1 MFHAA
6 AAGNSLAQMDYSK
19 CSVSSAG
26 NDSDVAGFASA
37 KQHPEHIAGTNLVHP
52 DRVKILIEK
61 LSHLFRHRFPP
72 VARDIELRRIPD
84 FMRRADQEP
93 GAVSG
98 LALESALVPERSPEP
113 GPSGFYNIVS
123 CHLSRL
129 SRLSRFKGSMFNV
142 QGSRSNFSP
151 FAFRHSL
158 FPMLCHPETSASR
171 PDPEYPARPAC

>member
-61 LSHLFRHRFPP
+61 LSHLFRHMFPP

-98 LALESALVPERSPEP
+98 LALESAFVPERSPEP

-129 SRLSRFKGSMFNV
+129 SRFKSLSFKVKPFAIRN
-142 QGSRSNFSP
+142 SP
-151 FAFRHSL
+151 FAICYAF
-158 FPMLCHPETSASR
+158 AS
-171 PDPEYPARPAC
+171 